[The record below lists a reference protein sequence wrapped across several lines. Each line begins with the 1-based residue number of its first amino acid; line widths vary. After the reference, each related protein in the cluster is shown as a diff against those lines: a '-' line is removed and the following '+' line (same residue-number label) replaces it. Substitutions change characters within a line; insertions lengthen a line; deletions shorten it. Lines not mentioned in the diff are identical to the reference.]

1 MDDPSAEPPPVGG
14 PPAPSP
20 SPSPAG
26 PALAGCPMFPE
37 ENFDLSRFT
46 GSSRIILTALQRY
59 GMFLVDE
66 AGDGFVA
73 ISGATD
79 SRWDDHDLDQLKTVP
94 FSAFEVV
101 QLPPVHSP

>member
-1 MDDPSAEPPPVGG
+1 
-14 PPAPSP
+14 
-20 SPSPAG
+20 
-26 PALAGCPMFPE
+26 MFPE

-101 QLPPVHSP
+101 RLPPVHRPWNASQRAVKCTAPPYRRRLGVSD